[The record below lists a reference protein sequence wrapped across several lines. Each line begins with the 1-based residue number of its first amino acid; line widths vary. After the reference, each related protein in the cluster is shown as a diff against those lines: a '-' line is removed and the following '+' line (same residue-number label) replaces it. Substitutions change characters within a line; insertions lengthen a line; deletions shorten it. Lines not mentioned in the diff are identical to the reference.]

1 MSDDGTTAKSRY
13 WPSQGSRW
21 WSALLI
27 VSLALNLFV
36 GGAIA
41 TRFLTR
47 DGPQRFIGASYAQLI
62 PRRFFAELPG
72 DRRKI
77 LLDILRQYRKDFRAE
92 RDGTETVAAKLADV
106 LVSEP
111 YDVEK
116 VKLVVSEFAGQSGKL
131 AVRGGDA
138 ALDIIGRLSPEE
150 RKILADAIRDR
161 ADRNRDRRKQP

>member
-1 MSDDGTTAKSRY
+1 MSDDGTTTKSRY
-13 WPSQGSRW
+13 WPAQGSRW

-27 VSLALNLFV
+27 ASLALNLFI

-47 DGPQRFIGASYAQLI
+47 DGPQRFIGASYTQLI
-62 PRRFFAELPG
+62 PRRFFAEIPG
-72 DRRKI
+72 ERRKA

-92 RDGTETVAAKLADV
+92 REGTESVAAKLADV

-116 VKLVVSEFAGQSGKL
+116 VKLVVGEFAGQSEKL

-138 ALDIIGRLSPEE
+138 ALDIIGRLSPDE
-150 RKILADAIRDR
+150 RKILADAIRERASRSKDR
-161 ADRNRDRRKQP
+161 KK

>member
-1 MSDDGTTAKSRY
+1 MSDDGTTTKFRY

-27 VSLALNLFV
+27 ASLALNLFI
-36 GGAIA
+36 GGAMA
-41 TRFLTR
+41 TRYLTR

-62 PRRFFAELPG
+62 PRRFFAEIPG
-72 DRRKI
+72 DRRRV
-77 LLDILRQYRKDFRAE
+77 LLDILREYRKDFRAE
-92 RDGTETVAAKLADV
+92 RQGTETVAAKLADV

-138 ALDIIGRLSPEE
+138 ALDIIGRLSPDE

-161 ADRNRDRRKQP
+161 ASRSRDRKK